1 MSISDRSSPYDESPL
16 VESSQQAGL
25 FISTAMTDI
34 IDELAQGVAQALDE
48 RGKSQITQ
56 IRRLIECLG
65 AKAVLT
71 YAEQAKAID
80 KQAAILVCRG
90 HRFRTVGGIF
100 YLLARDDPKLTDE
113 TRLYCY
119 RFERYARMTKAPDDE
134 SEASAQSFEK
144 NGTMGDATPLYHED
158 AKLSIA

>member
-1 MSISDRSSPYDESPL
+1 
-16 VESSQQAGL
+16 
-25 FISTAMTDI
+25 MTDI
-34 IDELAQGVAQALDE
+34 IDELARGIAQALDE
-48 RGKSQITQ
+48 RGKAQISQ

-65 AKAVLT
+65 AKTVLT
-71 YAEQAKAID
+71 YAERAKAID
-80 KQAAILVCRG
+80 TQAAILVCRG

-119 RFERYARMTKAPDDE
+119 RFVRYANMTKAPDDE

-144 NGTMGDATPLYHED
+144 NGTMGGNTTIVPQRCQAV
-158 AKLSIA
+158 